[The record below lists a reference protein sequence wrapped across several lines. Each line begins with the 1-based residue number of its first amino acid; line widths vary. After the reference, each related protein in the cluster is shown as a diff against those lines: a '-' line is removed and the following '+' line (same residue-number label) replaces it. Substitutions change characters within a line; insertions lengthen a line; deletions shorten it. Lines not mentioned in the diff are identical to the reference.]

1 MNTFIVIDGG
11 EGVGKTT
18 VMARLRQAY
27 PGAVFTREPGGTPF
41 AERLRGVILDPVG
54 KDATLLAQHLL
65 FWSARADHVAHL
77 IRPALVNS
85 DVFGDR
91 FDSSTYA
98 YQVQSRLSPLN
109 TLFWKTRAAVLGD
122 ITPQYVFLDTDEAVS
137 FARVQKRTSATGEAM
152 THFDASSLEEHKKRR
167 HGFQQFATLLQEGW
181 GAGQAYMVDAT
192 PPADA
197 VAQTVLALVRRLV
210 K

>member
-18 VMARLRQAY
+18 VLARLREAY
-27 PGAVFTREPGGTPF
+27 PEAVFTREPGGTAF
-41 AERLRGVILDPVG
+41 AEMLRGVILDSHG

-65 FWSARADHVAHL
+65 FWSARADHVARL
-77 IRPALVNS
+77 VRPALDTTV
-85 DVFGDR
+85 VFCDR

-109 TLFWKTRAAVLGD
+109 ELFWQTRRAVLG
-122 ITPQYVFLDTDEAVS
+122 TVKPHYVFLDTDEKVS
-137 FARVQKRTSATGEAM
+137 YARVQSRAQKTQQAL

-167 HGFQQFATLLQEGW
+167 QGFRQFATLLHEGW
-181 GAGQAYMVDAT
+181 GDGEAHLIDAT
-192 PPADA
+192 PPADV
-197 VAQTVLALVRRLV
+197 VAQDVLLLV
-210 K
+210 KGLLA

>member
-18 VMARLRQAY
+18 VMTRLREAY
-27 PGAVFTREPGGTPF
+27 PDAVFTREPGGTPF
-41 AERLRGVILDPVG
+41 AEMLRGVILDPNG

-65 FWSARADHVAHL
+65 FWSARADHVARL
-77 IRPALVNS
+77 VRPALDSKV
-85 DVFGDR
+85 VFCDR

-109 TLFWKTRAAVLGD
+109 ELFWQTRRAVLGT
-122 ITPQYVFLDTDEAVS
+122 IKPHYVFLDTDEKVS
-137 FARVQKRTSATGEAM
+137 YARVQSRVQKTQQAM

-167 HGFQQFATLLQEGW
+167 QGFRQFATMLHEGW
-181 GAGQAYMVDAT
+181 GDGEAHFIDAT
-192 PPADA
+192 APAEVVTHD
-197 VAQTVLALVRRLV
+197 VLRLV
-210 K
+210 QRLIT